1 MANFSFSNFN
11 KERLFDFDTSNITG
25 KYTDLE
31 GLFKLYGPDK
41 EYQLKAVYISKFS
54 QFAPEAPIA
63 ALADT
68 YVNLPSHQL
77 ADIKSMMNDAN
88 AIRAINTGYAGFTI
102 RPYEKKMTL
111 KNGKVKTDTF
121 YSAEWIDVDP
131 ADYEDEPEDSE
142 E

>member
-1 MANFSFSNFN
+1 MAFSFSNFN
-11 KERLFDFDTSNITG
+11 KERLFDFDTNKITG
-25 KYTDLE
+25 KYTSLE
-31 GLFKLYGPDK
+31 ELFKENGPDK

-54 QFAPEAPIA
+54 QFADEAPIA

-77 ADIKSMMNDAN
+77 SDVKSMMNDAN
-88 AIRAINTGYAGFTI
+88 AVRAINTGYAGFTI
-102 RPYEKKMTL
+102 RPYEKSITL
-111 KNGKVKTDTF
+111 KNGKVKKDTY

-131 ADYEDEPEDSE
+131 SDYEEDEE

>member
-1 MANFSFSNFN
+1 MAFSFSNFN
-11 KERLFDFDTSNITG
+11 KERLFDFDTSKITG
-25 KYTDLE
+25 KYTSLE
-31 GLFKLYGPDK
+31 ELFKENGPDK

-54 QFAPEAPIA
+54 QFADEAPIA

-77 ADIKSMMNDAN
+77 SDVKSMMNDAN
-88 AIRAINTGYAGFTI
+88 AVRAINTGYAGFTI
-102 RPYEKKMTL
+102 RPYEKSITL
-111 KNGKVKTDTF
+111 KNGKVKKDTY

-131 ADYEDEPEDSE
+131 SDYEEDEE

>member
-1 MANFSFSNFN
+1 MAFSFSNFN
-11 KERLFDFDTSNITG
+11 KERLFNFDTSKITG
-25 KYTDLE
+25 KYTSLE
-31 GLFKLYGPDK
+31 DLFKTYGADK

-54 QFAPEAPIA
+54 QFADEAPIA

-88 AIRAINTGYAGFTI
+88 AVRAINTGYAGFTI
-102 RPYEKKMTL
+102 RSYEKTITL
-111 KNGKVKTDTF
+111 KNGKQKTETY
-121 YSAEWIDVDP
+121 YSAEWCDVDP
-131 ADYEDEPEDSE
+131 SDYEEDDSE